1 MVLNT
6 VQIPVPTS
14 YNSTNSPFTVTFPAY
29 NSSTNPIFSPQL
41 NIGISYELDFY
52 VGCPTDYNQ
61 YMTASACSGDTVF
74 TLNSVI

>member
-14 YNSTNSPFTVTFPAY
+14 YNLTNSPFTVTFPAY

-52 VGCPTDYNQ
+52 VSCPTDYNQ